1 MFYFLTTTKMAS
13 KTYIQENDWYIT
25 ASKLKCFL
33 RNPQEYYLQ
42 YVKKVEL
49 EEGDEE
55 KRHFVVWTAF
65 DDLVSYWEE
74 FFLNKYYIDE
84 GLLVDELKA
93 KLTEKYGEFVE
104 GNEIKKLKLPELRF
118 YYYKLWE
125 NDKIRLTEKEGRDIM
140 GMYREVKRQPIA
152 DYWNDWYEKQK
163 VIIASYKNLK
173 LKGTLDRFS
182 EQDKI
187 IRDWKT
193 TGRFDSFEYDM
204 EETFDYVMSMAFYF
218 ILAKI
223 EYDIDCDVILD
234 VVHKNAPYQFVSY
247 KLDKQVLLHRTV
259 NKIKPWLEALIKAYE
274 EDKWE
279 AIDPLS
285 WIPIPRME
293 ATRSPYY
300 QYMDCA
306 IQQDFMSP
314 M

>member
-1 MFYFLTTTKMAS
+1 MAS
-13 KTYIQENDWYIT
+13 KTYIQENDGFIT

-33 RNPQEYYLQ
+33 RNPQEYYIQ

-93 KLTEKYGEFVE
+93 KLTEKYGDSVDW
-104 GNEIKKLKLPELRF
+104 NEIKKLKLPELRF

-152 DYWNDWYEKQK
+152 DYGNDWYEKQK
-163 VIIASYKNLK
+163 VIIANYKNLK
-173 LKGTLDRFS
+173 LKGTLDRF
-182 EQDKI
+182 DKEKWI

-247 KLDKQVLLHRTV
+247 KLDKQVLLQRTV

-274 EDKWE
+274 EDKRE

-285 WIPIPRME
+285 WIPIPRSE
-293 ATRSPYY
+293 ATKSPYY

-306 IQQDFMSP
+306 IQQEFLSP